1 MAWKPDDSF
10 VDKVNGEIKGVKRV
24 KDALTKHGKKLGKIY
39 TSKDADMETIREE
52 LANDKAAPGFLQFQ
66 LPVAL
71 GPNQDVIA
79 FMTIAEPGAVV
90 PSHAHKV
97 DSFRI
102 IISGSAFYNGV
113 ELKAGDWMVVPAGES
128 YSLTAANN
136 PGYISYHLY
145 W

>member
-10 VDKVNGEIKGVKRV
+10 LDISNGEIKGVKRI
-24 KDALTKHGKKLGKIY
+24 KDALAKHGKKLGKIY
-39 TSKDADMETIREE
+39 TSKDQDMDTIRKE
-52 LANDKAAPGFLQFQ
+52 LEHTNAAPGFKQFQ

-71 GPNQDVIA
+71 GPNQDVLA

-97 DSFRI
+97 DVFRVI
-102 IISGSAFYNGV
+102 VSGSAFFNGV
-113 ELKAGDWMVVPAGES
+113 ELKAGDWMVIPAGES
-128 YSLTAANN
+128 YTLRAADN